1 MVEEAEAR
9 EEGEIS
15 ESEEQIK
22 YRLEKEEK
30 WLEWCSEALDEE
42 QDILKRLDRL
52 QNTSLNLPKEKVS
65 ALYLDIDNLFL
76 KCSTATLTL

>member
-1 MVEEAEAR
+1 MEEAEAR

-65 ALYLDIDNLFL
+65 ALYPDIDNLFL
-76 KCSTATLTL
+76 KGSTATLTL